1 MITVKENRPRA
12 GVGKRLLGPYV
23 CRAESRMP
31 LFERTMFLTVD
42 GLSLAALVYEF
53 IAFRPDPNVNLL
65 HSIRH
70 GK

>member
-23 CRAESRMP
+23 CRAESRKP
-31 LFERTMFLTVD
+31 LLELSMFLAVD
-42 GLSLAALVYEF
+42 DLSLAALVYQL

-65 HSIRH
+65 HSIRY